1 MLSQVTI
8 IGRICHDLELRQSAG
23 ETPYTRITIAEN
35 YHVNGKNLTMF
46 YKCISFRES
55 AEYVSKNIKKGDLV
69 MATGTFIGHTIHSY
83 SADRKEVS
91 YQTSIPM
98 IKKIYV
104 LSRPKNNDEFVIEED
119 FNKIRLSE
127 DIPSDIKEIINHG

>member
-8 IGRICHDLELRQSAG
+8 IGRICHELEVKHSGG

-35 YHVNGKNLTMF
+35 YHVNGKHLTMF

-55 AEYVSKNIKKGDLV
+55 AEYAAKNIKKGDLV
-69 MATGTFIGHTIHSY
+69 LATGTFIGHTIHSY
-83 SADRKEVS
+83 SAEGKEVS
-91 YQTSIPM
+91 YEISIPM

-104 LSRPKNNDEFVIEED
+104 LSRPKNNDEYVIEED
-119 FNKIRLSE
+119 FNKMRLSE
-127 DIPSDIKEIINHG
+127 DIPSDIKEIIKHE